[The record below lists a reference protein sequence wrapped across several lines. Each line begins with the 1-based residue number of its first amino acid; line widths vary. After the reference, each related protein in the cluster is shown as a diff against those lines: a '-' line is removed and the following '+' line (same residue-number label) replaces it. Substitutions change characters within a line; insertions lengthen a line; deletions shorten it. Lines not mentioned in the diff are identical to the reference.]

1 VSRDSVELRPPAAP
15 RMAPPRATTF
25 TSAVGFITDD
35 GNEPATRETIMR
47 RVLQTLFAAFVIAAT
62 AGAQAQ
68 QYPSHP
74 VKIVVGYAA
83 GSGPDVI
90 ARAVGQQLS
99 TALGQQF
106 YVENRTGA
114 NGTIAVKQVVQS
126 EPDGYTL
133 LYSSSSI
140 TPTPYVYKNLS
151 YNLTQD
157 LAPIATIG
165 ILDGYLMLVNPA
177 LPVHTVPEFIAYA
190 KQHRVLYG
198 SPGIGNSLHLVA
210 EIFKHKAGIEMDH
223 IPYKGASEVANAL
236 LAQNIQVMF
245 VTPPSVLALVQGGK
259 LRAIGYTG
267 HKPFPELPKV
277 PLIREALPGFSV
289 FGSWGMFF
297 APAKTPRAI
306 VDKLNGE
313 IQKALKT
320 PAVERMVGRAGY
332 VPDGRDAKATAEFF
346 QREVKDAGEAVRI
359 AGIKPI

>member
-1 VSRDSVELRPPAAP
+1 MP
-15 RMAPPRATTF
+15 RCLHP
-25 TSAVGFITDD
+25 
-35 GNEPATRETIMR
+35 
-47 RVLQTLFAAFVIAAT
+47 LFAALVAVIGLST
-62 AGAQAQ
+62 AGMAQ

-90 ARAVGQQLS
+90 ARAVGAQLS
-99 TALGQQF
+99 NVLGQQF

-114 NGTIAVKQVVQS
+114 NGTIATKQVVQS
-126 EPDGYTL
+126 EADGYTL

-151 YNLTQD
+151 YNLTED

-190 KQHRVLYG
+190 HQHRVLYG
-198 SPGIGNSLHLVA
+198 SPGIGNALHLVA
-210 EIFKHKAGIEMDH
+210 EIFRHKAGIEMEH

-236 LAQNIQVMF
+236 LAQNIHVMF
-245 VTPPSVLALVQGGK
+245 VTPPSVLSLVEGGK

-277 PLIREALPGFSV
+277 PLIRQVLPGFSV

-297 APAKTPRAI
+297 APAKTPRPI
-306 VDKLNGE
+306 VERLNAE
-313 IQKALKT
+313 IQKALKS
-320 PAVERMVGRAGY
+320 PAVERVVGRAGY

-346 QREVKDAGEAVRI
+346 RQEVKDAGEAVRV